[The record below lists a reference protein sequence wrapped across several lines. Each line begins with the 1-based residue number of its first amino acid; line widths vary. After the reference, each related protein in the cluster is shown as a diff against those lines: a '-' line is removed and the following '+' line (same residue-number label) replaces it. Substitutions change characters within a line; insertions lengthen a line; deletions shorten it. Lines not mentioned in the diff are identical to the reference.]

1 MEDPSRVHQDRQ
13 SPGEDQPLLD
23 VRGLK
28 THFFTE
34 EGVVKAVDGV
44 DLVVNEGEIFGLVG
58 ESASGKTVTALSI
71 LRLLP
76 PPGRTIAG
84 EILFS
89 GASLLELTE
98 REMARL
104 RGSRISMIFQE
115 PLASLNP
122 VFSIGVQVAETF
134 RAHQELER
142 DEAWLRAVE
151 LLDQVGI
158 ADASE
163 SARAYPHQ
171 VSGGQAQRVMIAIA
185 LALNPM
191 LLIAD
196 EPTSALDVTIQA
208 QILDLIRGLTRRR
221 KTAVILITHDLGLVA
236 EICHRV
242 AVMYA
247 GQIVEEAPVLPLF
260 DTPLHPYTQGLL
272 AAIPKLGEGSARLKL
287 IEGDIPDAM
296 HPPTGCRF
304 AERCDARKAY
314 DLRICTVL
322 SASLLRARSNHS
334 VRCWLYQDHHD
345 HAAPLRIDDVGE
357 SNIPLSGV
365 GEQHVE

>member
-1 MEDPSRVHQDRQ
+1 MADVLGVHHDHQRANK
-13 SPGEDQPLLD
+13 DQPLLD

-28 THFFTE
+28 THFFTDD
-34 EGVVKAVDGV
+34 GVVKAVDGV
-44 DLVVNEGEIFGLVG
+44 DLVVHEGEIFGLVG
-58 ESASGKTVTALSI
+58 ESASGKTITALSI

-84 EILFS
+84 EILFD
-89 GASLLELTE
+89 GASLLEFTE
-98 REMARL
+98 REMSRL

-122 VFSIGVQVAETF
+122 VFSIGAQVAETF

-142 DEAWLRAVE
+142 DDAWLRAVE
-151 LLDQVGI
+151 LLAQVGI

-171 VSGGQAQRVMIAIA
+171 ISGGQAQRVMIATA

-208 QILDLIRGLTRRR
+208 QILDLIHGLTRSR
-221 KTAVILITHDLGLVA
+221 KTAVILITHDLGVVA
-236 EICHRV
+236 EMCHRV

-260 DTPLHPYTQGLL
+260 DTPLHPYTKGLL
-272 AAIPKLGEGSARLKL
+272 AAIPKPGEGDERLKL
-287 IEGDIPDAM
+287 IEGDAPDAM
-296 HPPTGCRF
+296 HPPEGCRF
-304 AERCDARKAY
+304 AERCDARITY
-314 DLRICTVL
+314 DLRICTAL
-322 SASLLRARSNHS
+322 SPSLLRARSNHS

-345 HAAPLRIDDVGE
+345 HAAPLRIRDGGE
-357 SNIPLSGV
+357 RNINSSEV
-365 GEQHVE
+365 IDQHVE